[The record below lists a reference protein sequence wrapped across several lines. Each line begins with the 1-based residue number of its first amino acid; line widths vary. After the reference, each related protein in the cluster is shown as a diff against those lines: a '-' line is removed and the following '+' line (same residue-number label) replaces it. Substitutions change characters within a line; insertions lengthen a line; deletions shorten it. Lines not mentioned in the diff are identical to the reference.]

1 MRLRAGGATD
11 VLRPSTL
18 REMQRVHF
26 LNETWT
32 GGRGLGF
39 GITHTD
45 ARDLVGH
52 GGSYPGYRTSTML
65 SPKEHLGVVV
75 FTNGVDGN
83 PSRYVRK
90 VYDWVAPAI
99 VKAVKGDAPPKKAD
113 PSWTLYTGTYRS
125 RGRDRMVMILDDQL
139 VLLSPM
145 SDDPTASKGILVP
158 VEEHVFRLTATG
170 GGPHGELVRFTLN
183 DSGSV
188 TRIYV
193 GVNYSE
199 RLN

>member
-1 MRLRAGGATD
+1 
-11 VLRPSTL
+11 
-18 REMQRVHF
+18 
-26 LNETWT
+26 
-32 GGRGLGF
+32 
-39 GITHTD
+39 
-45 ARDLVGH
+45 
-52 GGSYPGYRTSTML
+52 ML

-75 FTNGVDGN
+75 FTNGGDGN

-125 RGRDRMVMILDDQL
+125 RGRDRMVMILDDEL

-170 GGPHGELVRFTLN
+170 GGPHGELVRFMLD